1 MSNLKNIIQ
10 SINDKDL
17 DKALKLCKLYENK
30 KNSDIIL
37 NLKGVVYLLKNDLDM
52 AENSFLRS
60 IKINKSFLDP
70 LKNLYTVYHK
80 RKKINEMLSV
90 AYELVDKDNKN
101 PSFYYKLAYALE
113 INKKYDEAIKN
124 YENCNNLNG
133 KEKKNALNNIGNIYL
148 KKNRPKMSIKYFLD
162 AFNLDQH
169 DKIIIN
175 NLLSNYLELRDEKN
189 SDFYYKKAEII
200 DSNFNEFLF
209 NKASYLFF
217 KNRIE
222 EAVEILTSNISQIKF
237 LIKLIKIYFTIGK
250 IEEAKTLFKKNE
262 NIIKKNQDFFNFL
275 GMRYLFEGNFE
286 LGWKYYEYRPSKI
299 KNFLVEGKEWQG
311 EDLSSKVIAVYN
323 EQGLGDTIQF
333 SKYIIP
339 LLKISKKVIFVV
351 PKKIQDIFKS
361 DINNLEIENNET
373 ILNKK
378 FDYKI
383 ALGSLLKYFY
393 KNNISNNENL
403 IRVDKNSIEK
413 WKKEFDTTKM
423 NIGIAWSG
431 SFNGPNEPFRSIP
444 LKSLEKIFSLDINF
458 YNLQSEIWDRDLDYF
473 KSSKIIDFSKYDLKE
488 ISSII
493 PNLDLVISSDTSLL
507 HLSASLN
514 HKTWGIL
521 NLSPDWRWG
530 EYYKINPYNKV
541 KLFHQKNFNNWNNI
555 ENEIFE
561 SLSQKLNFK

>member
-10 SINDKDL
+10 SINEKDF

-30 KNSDIIL
+30 KNSDVIF
-37 NLKGVVYLLKNDLDM
+37 NLKGVVYLLKNDLEM
-52 AENSFLRS
+52 AENSFLHS

-90 AYELVDKDNKN
+90 AHELVDKDNKN

-113 INKKYDEAIKN
+113 INKKYDEAIKY

-133 KEKKNALNNIGNIYL
+133 KEKKYALNNIGNIYL
-148 KKNRPKMSIKYFLD
+148 KKNKPKISIKYFLN
-162 AFNLDQH
+162 AFNLDQN

-200 DSNFNEFLF
+200 DPNFSEFLF
-209 NKASYLFF
+209 NKANYLFF
-217 KNRIE
+217 KNQIE
-222 EAVEILTSNISQIKF
+222 KAIEILKSNKNQIRF
-237 LIKLIKIYFTIGK
+237 LTKLIKIYFSIGRT
-250 IEEAKTLFKKNE
+250 EDAKTLLKENENVINKNE
-262 NIIKKNQDFFNFL
+262 NFYNFL
-275 GMRYLFEGNFE
+275 GMRYLYEGNFE

-299 KNFLVEGKEWQG
+299 KNFFPDIKEWKG
-311 EDLSSKVIAVYN
+311 EDLKSEVIAVYN

-333 SKYIIP
+333 SRFIFP
-339 LLKISKKVIFVV
+339 LLKISKKVILVV
-351 PKKIQDIFKS
+351 PKKIQNLFKT
-361 DINNLEIENNET
+361 DFKNLDIENNET
-373 ILNKK
+373 IKNRK
-378 FDYKI
+378 FDFKI
-383 ALGSLLKYFY
+383 SLGSLLKYFY
-393 KNNISNNENL
+393 KNPICNDESL
-403 IRVDKNSIEK
+403 IKLEKNSLEK
-413 WKKEFDTTKM
+413 WKKEINKTKF
-423 NIGIAWSG
+423 NVGIAWSG

-444 LKSLEKIFSLDINF
+444 LKSLEKIFSLNINF
-458 YNLQSEIWDRDLDYF
+458 YNLQSEIWERDLDFF
-473 KSSKIIDFSKYDLKE
+473 KSSDIIDFSKYDLKE

-514 HKTWGIL
+514 QETWGIL
-521 NLSPDWRWG
+521 NLYPDWRWG
-530 EYYKINPYNKV
+530 EFYKINPYR
-541 KLFHQKNFNNWNNI
+541 KLRLFRQKNFNNWNNV

-561 SLSQKLNFK
+561 NLSQRLN

>member
-10 SINDKDL
+10 SINEKDF

-30 KNSDIIL
+30 KNSDVIF
-37 NLKGVVYLLKNDLDM
+37 NLKGVVYLLKNDLEM
-52 AENSFLRS
+52 AENSFLHS

-90 AYELVDKDNKN
+90 AHELVDKDNKN

-113 INKKYDEAIKN
+113 INKKYDEAIKY

-133 KEKKNALNNIGNIYL
+133 KEKKYALNNIGNIYL
-148 KKNRPKMSIKYFLD
+148 KKNKPKISIKYFLN
-162 AFNLDQH
+162 AFNLDQN

-200 DSNFNEFLF
+200 DPNFSEFLF
-209 NKASYLFF
+209 NKANYLFF
-217 KNRIE
+217 KNQIE
-222 EAVEILTSNISQIKF
+222 KAIEILKSNKNQIRF
-237 LIKLIKIYFTIGK
+237 LTKLIKIYFSIGRT
-250 IEEAKTLFKKNE
+250 EDAKTLLKENENVINKNE
-262 NIIKKNQDFFNFL
+262 NFYNFL
-275 GMRYLFEGNFE
+275 GMRYLYEGNFE

-299 KNFLVEGKEWQG
+299 KNFFPDIKEWKG
-311 EDLSSKVIAVYN
+311 EDLKSEVIAVYN

-333 SKYIIP
+333 SRFIFP
-339 LLKISKKVIFVV
+339 LLKISKKVILVV
-351 PKKIQDIFKS
+351 PKKIQNLFKI
-361 DINNLEIENNET
+361 DFKNLDIENNET
-373 ILNKK
+373 IKNRK

-383 ALGSLLKYFY
+383 SLGSLLKYFY
-393 KNNISNNENL
+393 KNPIGNDESL
-403 IRVDKNSIEK
+403 IKLEKNSLEK
-413 WKKEFDTTKM
+413 WKKEINKTKF
-423 NIGIAWSG
+423 NVGIAWSG

-444 LKSLEKIFSLDINF
+444 LKSLEKIFSLNINF
-458 YNLQSEIWDRDLDYF
+458 YNLQSEIWERDLDFF
-473 KSSKIIDFSKYDLKE
+473 KSSDIIDFSKYDLKE

-514 HKTWGIL
+514 QETWGIL
-521 NLSPDWRWG
+521 NLYPDWRWG
-530 EYYKINPYNKV
+530 EFYKINPYR
-541 KLFHQKNFNNWNNI
+541 KLRLFRQKNFNNWNNV

-561 SLSQKLNFK
+561 NLSQRLN

>member
-10 SINDKDL
+10 SINEKDF

-30 KNSDIIL
+30 KNSDVIF
-37 NLKGVVYLLKNDLDM
+37 NLKGVVYLLKDDLEM
-52 AENSFLRS
+52 AENSFLHS

-90 AYELVDKDNKN
+90 AHELVDKDNKN

-113 INKKYDEAIKN
+113 INKKYDEAIKY

-133 KEKKNALNNIGNIYL
+133 KEKKYALNNIGNIYL
-148 KKNRPKMSIKYFLD
+148 KKNKPKISIKYFLD
-162 AFNLDQH
+162 AFNLDQN

-200 DSNFNEFLF
+200 DPNFSEFLF
-209 NKASYLFF
+209 NKANYLFF
-217 KNRIE
+217 KNQIE
-222 EAVEILTSNISQIKF
+222 KAIEILKSNKNQIRF
-237 LIKLIKIYFTIGK
+237 LTKLIKIYFSIGRT
-250 IEEAKTLFKKNE
+250 EDAKTLLKENENVINKNE
-262 NIIKKNQDFFNFL
+262 NFYNFL
-275 GMRYLFEGNFE
+275 GMRYLYEGNFE

-299 KNFLVEGKEWQG
+299 KNFFPDIKEWKG
-311 EDLSSKVIAVYN
+311 EDLKSEVIAVYN

-333 SKYIIP
+333 SRFIFP
-339 LLKISKKVIFVV
+339 LLKISKKVILVV
-351 PKKIQDIFKS
+351 PKKIQNLFKI
-361 DINNLEIENNET
+361 DFKNLDIENNET
-373 ILNKK
+373 IKNRK

-383 ALGSLLKYFY
+383 SLGSLLKYFY
-393 KNNISNNENL
+393 KNPIGNDESL
-403 IRVDKNSIEK
+403 IKLEKNSLEK
-413 WKKEFDTTKM
+413 WKKEINKTKF
-423 NIGIAWSG
+423 NVGIAWSG

-444 LKSLEKIFSLDINF
+444 LKSLEKIFSLNINF
-458 YNLQSEIWDRDLDYF
+458 YNLQSEIWERDLDFF
-473 KSSKIIDFSKYDLKE
+473 KSSDIIDFSKYDLKE

-514 HKTWGIL
+514 QETWGIL
-521 NLSPDWRWG
+521 NLYPDWRWG
-530 EYYKINPYNKV
+530 EFYKINPYR
-541 KLFHQKNFNNWNNI
+541 KLRLFRQKNFNNWNNV

-561 SLSQKLNFK
+561 NLSQRLN

>member
-10 SINDKDL
+10 SINEKDF

-30 KNSDIIL
+30 KNSDVIF
-37 NLKGVVYLLKNDLDM
+37 NLKGVVYLLKDDLEM
-52 AENSFLRS
+52 AENSFLHS

-90 AYELVDKDNKN
+90 AHELVDKDNKN

-113 INKKYDEAIKN
+113 INKKYDEAIKY

-133 KEKKNALNNIGNIYL
+133 KEKKYALNNIGNIYL
-148 KKNRPKMSIKYFLD
+148 KKNKPKISIKYFLN
-162 AFNLDQH
+162 AFNLDQN

-200 DSNFNEFLF
+200 DPNFSEFLF
-209 NKASYLFF
+209 NKANYLFF
-217 KNRIE
+217 KNQIE
-222 EAVEILTSNISQIKF
+222 KAIEILKSNKNQIRF
-237 LIKLIKIYFTIGK
+237 LTKLIKIYFSIGRT
-250 IEEAKTLFKKNE
+250 EDAKTLLKENENVINKNE
-262 NIIKKNQDFFNFL
+262 NFYNFL
-275 GMRYLFEGNFE
+275 GMRYLYEGNFE

-299 KNFLVEGKEWQG
+299 KNFFPDIKEWKG
-311 EDLSSKVIAVYN
+311 EDLKSEVIAVYN

-333 SKYIIP
+333 SRFIFP
-339 LLKISKKVIFVV
+339 LLKISKKVILVV
-351 PKKIQDIFKS
+351 PKKIQNLFKI
-361 DINNLEIENNET
+361 DFKNLDIENNET
-373 ILNKK
+373 IKNRK

-383 ALGSLLKYFY
+383 SLGSLLKYFY
-393 KNNISNNENL
+393 KNPIGNDESL
-403 IRVDKNSIEK
+403 IKLEKNSLEK
-413 WKKEFDTTKM
+413 WKKEINKTKF
-423 NIGIAWSG
+423 NVGIAWSG

-444 LKSLEKIFSLDINF
+444 LKSLEKIFSLNINF
-458 YNLQSEIWDRDLDYF
+458 YNLQSEIWERDLDFF
-473 KSSKIIDFSKYDLKE
+473 KSSDIIDFSKYDLKE

-514 HKTWGIL
+514 QETWGIL
-521 NLSPDWRWG
+521 NLYPDWRWG
-530 EYYKINPYNKV
+530 EFYKINPYR
-541 KLFHQKNFNNWNNI
+541 KLRLFRQKNFNNWNNV

-561 SLSQKLNFK
+561 NLSQRLN

>member
-10 SINDKDL
+10 SINEKDF

-30 KNSDIIL
+30 KNSDVIF
-37 NLKGVVYLLKNDLDM
+37 NLKGVVYLLKNDLEM
-52 AENSFLRS
+52 AENSFLHS

-90 AYELVDKDNKN
+90 AHELVDKDNKN

-113 INKKYDEAIKN
+113 INKKYDEAIKY

-133 KEKKNALNNIGNIYL
+133 KEKKYALNNIGNIYL
-148 KKNRPKMSIKYFLD
+148 KKNKPKISIKYFLN
-162 AFNLDQH
+162 AFNLDQN

-200 DSNFNEFLF
+200 DPNFSEFLF
-209 NKASYLFF
+209 NKANYLFF
-217 KNRIE
+217 KNQIE
-222 EAVEILTSNISQIKF
+222 KAIEILKSNKNQIRF
-237 LIKLIKIYFTIGK
+237 LTKLIKIYFSIGR
-250 IEEAKTLFKKNE
+250 IEDAKKLLKENENVINKNE
-262 NIIKKNQDFFNFL
+262 NFYNFL
-275 GMRYLFEGNFE
+275 GMRYLYEGNFE

-299 KNFLVEGKEWQG
+299 KNFFPDIKEWKG
-311 EDLSSKVIAVYN
+311 EDLKSEVIAVYN

-333 SKYIIP
+333 SRFIFP

-351 PKKIQDIFKS
+351 PKKIQNLFKT
-361 DINNLEIENNET
+361 DFKNLDIENNET
-373 ILNKK
+373 IKNRK

-383 ALGSLLKYFY
+383 SLGSLLKYFY
-393 KNNISNNENL
+393 KNPIGNDESL
-403 IRVDKNSIEK
+403 IKLEKNSLEK
-413 WKKEFDTTKM
+413 WKKEINKTKF
-423 NIGIAWSG
+423 NVGIAWSG

-444 LKSLEKIFSLDINF
+444 LKSLEKIFSLNINF
-458 YNLQSEIWDRDLDYF
+458 YNLQSEIWERDLDFF
-473 KSSKIIDFSKYDLKE
+473 KSSDIIDFSKYDLKE

-514 HKTWGIL
+514 QETWGIL
-521 NLSPDWRWG
+521 NLYPDWRWG
-530 EYYKINPYNKV
+530 EFYKINPYR
-541 KLFHQKNFNNWNNI
+541 KLRLFRQKNFNNWNNV

-561 SLSQKLNFK
+561 NLSQRLN

>member
-10 SINDKDL
+10 SINEKDF

-30 KNSDIIL
+30 KNSDVIF
-37 NLKGVVYLLKNDLDM
+37 NLKGVVYLLKNDLEM
-52 AENSFLRS
+52 AENSFLHS

-90 AYELVDKDNKN
+90 AHELVDKDNKN

-113 INKKYDEAIKN
+113 INKKYDEAIKY

-133 KEKKNALNNIGNIYL
+133 KEKKYALNNIGNIYL
-148 KKNRPKMSIKYFLD
+148 KKNRPKISIKYFLN
-162 AFNLDQH
+162 AFNLDQN

-200 DSNFNEFLF
+200 DPNFSEFLF
-209 NKASYLFF
+209 NKANYLFF
-217 KNRIE
+217 KNQIE
-222 EAVEILTSNISQIKF
+222 KAIEILKSNKNQIRF
-237 LIKLIKIYFTIGK
+237 LTKLIKIYFSIGRT
-250 IEEAKTLFKKNE
+250 EDAKTLLKENENVINKNE
-262 NIIKKNQDFFNFL
+262 NFYNFL
-275 GMRYLFEGNFE
+275 GMRYLYEGNFE

-299 KNFLVEGKEWQG
+299 KNFFPDIKEWKG
-311 EDLSSKVIAVYN
+311 EDLKSEVIAVYN

-333 SKYIIP
+333 SRFIFP
-339 LLKISKKVIFVV
+339 LLKISKKVILVV
-351 PKKIQDIFKS
+351 PKKIQNLFKI
-361 DINNLEIENNET
+361 DFKNLDIENNET
-373 ILNKK
+373 IKNRK

-383 ALGSLLKYFY
+383 SLGSLLKYFY
-393 KNNISNNENL
+393 KNPIGNDESL
-403 IRVDKNSIEK
+403 IKLEKNSLEK
-413 WKKEFDTTKM
+413 WKKEINKTKF
-423 NIGIAWSG
+423 NVGIAWSG

-444 LKSLEKIFSLDINF
+444 LKSLEKIFSLNINF
-458 YNLQSEIWDRDLDYF
+458 YNLQSEIWERDLDFF
-473 KSSKIIDFSKYDLKE
+473 KSSDIIDFSKYDLKE

-514 HKTWGIL
+514 QETWGIL
-521 NLSPDWRWG
+521 NLYPDWRWG
-530 EYYKINPYNKV
+530 EFYKINPYR
-541 KLFHQKNFNNWNNI
+541 KLRLFRQKNFNNWNNV

-561 SLSQKLNFK
+561 NLSQRLN

>member
-10 SINDKDL
+10 SINEKDF

-30 KNSDIIL
+30 KNSDVIF
-37 NLKGVVYLLKNDLDM
+37 NLKGVVYLLKNDLEM
-52 AENSFLRS
+52 AENSFLYS

-90 AYELVDKDNKN
+90 AHELVDKDNKN
-101 PSFYYKLAYALE
+101 PSYYYKLAYALE
-113 INKKYDEAIKN
+113 INKKYDEAIKY

-133 KEKKNALNNIGNIYL
+133 KEKKYALNNIGNIYL
-148 KKNRPKMSIKYFLD
+148 KKNKPKISIKYFLN
-162 AFNLDQH
+162 AFNLDQN

-200 DSNFNEFLF
+200 DPNFSEFLF
-209 NKASYLFF
+209 NKANYLFF
-217 KNRIE
+217 KNQIE
-222 EAVEILTSNISQIKF
+222 KAIEILKSNKNQIRF
-237 LIKLIKIYFTIGK
+237 LTKLIKIYFSIGR
-250 IEEAKTLFKKNE
+250 IEDAKKLLKENENVINKNE
-262 NIIKKNQDFFNFL
+262 NFYNFL
-275 GMRYLFEGNFE
+275 GMRYLYEGNFE

-299 KNFLVEGKEWQG
+299 KNFFPDIKEWKG
-311 EDLSSKVIAVYN
+311 EDLKSEVIAVYN

-333 SKYIIP
+333 SRFIFP

-351 PKKIQDIFKS
+351 PKKIQNLFKT
-361 DINNLEIENNET
+361 DFKNLDIENNET
-373 ILNKK
+373 IKNRK

-383 ALGSLLKYFY
+383 SLGSLLKYFY
-393 KNNISNNENL
+393 KNPIGNDESL
-403 IRVDKNSIEK
+403 IKLEKNSLEK
-413 WKKEFDTTKM
+413 WKKEINNTKF
-423 NIGIAWSG
+423 NVGIAWSG

-444 LKSLEKIFSLDINF
+444 LKSLEKIFSLNINF
-458 YNLQSEIWDRDLDYF
+458 YNLQSEIWERDLDFF
-473 KSSKIIDFSKYDLKE
+473 KSSDIIDFSKYDLKE

-514 HKTWGIL
+514 QETWGIL
-521 NLSPDWRWG
+521 NLYPDWRWG
-530 EYYKINPYNKV
+530 EFYKINRYR
-541 KLFHQKNFNNWNNI
+541 KLRLFRQKNFNNWNNV

-561 SLSQKLNFK
+561 NLSQRLN

>member
-10 SINDKDL
+10 SINEKDF

-30 KNSDIIL
+30 KNSDVIF
-37 NLKGVVYLLKNDLDM
+37 NLKGVVYLLKNDLEM
-52 AENSFLRS
+52 AENSFLHS

-90 AYELVDKDNKN
+90 AHELVDKDNKN

-113 INKKYDEAIKN
+113 INKKYDEAIKY

-133 KEKKNALNNIGNIYL
+133 KEKKYALNNIGNIYL
-148 KKNRPKMSIKYFLD
+148 KKNKPKISIKYFLD
-162 AFNLDQH
+162 AFNLDQN

-200 DSNFNEFLF
+200 DPNFSEFLF
-209 NKASYLFF
+209 NKANYLFF
-217 KNRIE
+217 KNQIE
-222 EAVEILTSNISQIKF
+222 KAIEILKSNKNQIRF
-237 LIKLIKIYFTIGK
+237 LTKLIKIYFSIGRT
-250 IEEAKTLFKKNE
+250 EDAKTLLKENENVINKNE
-262 NIIKKNQDFFNFL
+262 NFYNFL
-275 GMRYLFEGNFE
+275 GMRYLYEGNFE

-299 KNFLVEGKEWQG
+299 KNFFPDIKEWKG
-311 EDLSSKVIAVYN
+311 EDLKSEVIAVYN

-333 SKYIIP
+333 SRFIFP
-339 LLKISKKVIFVV
+339 LLKISKKVILVV
-351 PKKIQDIFKS
+351 PKKIQNLFKT
-361 DINNLEIENNET
+361 DFKNLDIENNET
-373 ILNKK
+373 IKNRK

-383 ALGSLLKYFY
+383 SLGSLLKYFY
-393 KNNISNNENL
+393 KNPIGNDESL
-403 IRVDKNSIEK
+403 IKLEKNSLEK
-413 WKKEFDTTKM
+413 WKKEINKTKF
-423 NIGIAWSG
+423 NVGIAWSG

-444 LKSLEKIFSLDINF
+444 LKSLEKIFSLNINF
-458 YNLQSEIWDRDLDYF
+458 YNLQSEIWERDLDFF
-473 KSSKIIDFSKYDLKE
+473 KSSDIIDFSKYDLKE

-514 HKTWGIL
+514 QETWGIL
-521 NLSPDWRWG
+521 NLYPDWRWG
-530 EYYKINPYNKV
+530 EFYKINPYR
-541 KLFHQKNFNNWNNI
+541 KLRLFRQKNFNNWNNV

-561 SLSQKLNFK
+561 NLSQRLN

>member
-10 SINDKDL
+10 SINEKDF

-30 KNSDIIL
+30 KNSDVIF
-37 NLKGVVYLLKNDLDM
+37 NLKGVVYLLKNDLEM
-52 AENSFLRS
+52 AENSFLYS

-90 AYELVDKDNKN
+90 AHELVDKDNKN

-113 INKKYDEAIKN
+113 INKKYDEAIKY

-133 KEKKNALNNIGNIYL
+133 KEKKYALNNIGNIYL
-148 KKNRPKMSIKYFLD
+148 KKNKPKISIKYFLD
-162 AFNLDQH
+162 AFNLDQN

-200 DSNFNEFLF
+200 DPNFSEFLF
-209 NKASYLFF
+209 NKANYLFF
-217 KNRIE
+217 KNQIE
-222 EAVEILTSNISQIKF
+222 KAIEILKSNKNQIRF
-237 LIKLIKIYFTIGK
+237 LTKLIKIYFSIGRT
-250 IEEAKTLFKKNE
+250 EDAKTLLKENENVINKNE
-262 NIIKKNQDFFNFL
+262 NFYNFL
-275 GMRYLFEGNFE
+275 GMRYLYEGNFE

-299 KNFLVEGKEWQG
+299 KNFFPDIKEWKG
-311 EDLSSKVIAVYN
+311 EDLKSEVIAVYN

-333 SKYIIP
+333 SRFIFP
-339 LLKISKKVIFVV
+339 LLKISKKVILVV
-351 PKKIQDIFKS
+351 PKKIQNLFKI
-361 DINNLEIENNET
+361 DFKNLDIENNET
-373 ILNKK
+373 IKNRK

-383 ALGSLLKYFY
+383 SLGSLLKYFY
-393 KNNISNNENL
+393 KNPIGNDESLIKLEKISL
-403 IRVDKNSIEK
+403 EK
-413 WKKEFDTTKM
+413 WKKEINKTKF
-423 NIGIAWSG
+423 NVGIAWSG

-444 LKSLEKIFSLDINF
+444 LKSLEKIFSLNINF
-458 YNLQSEIWDRDLDYF
+458 YNLQSEIWERDLDFF
-473 KSSKIIDFSKYDLKE
+473 KSSDIIDFSKYDLKE

-514 HKTWGIL
+514 QETWGIL
-521 NLSPDWRWG
+521 NLYPDWRWG
-530 EYYKINPYNKV
+530 EFYKINPYR
-541 KLFHQKNFNNWNNI
+541 KLRLFRQKNFNNWNNV

-561 SLSQKLNFK
+561 NLSQRLN

>member
-10 SINDKDL
+10 SINEKDF

-30 KNSDIIL
+30 KNSDVIF
-37 NLKGVVYLLKNDLDM
+37 NLKGVVYLLKNDLEM
-52 AENSFLRS
+52 AENSFLHS

-90 AYELVDKDNKN
+90 AHELVDKDNKN

-113 INKKYDEAIKN
+113 INKKYDEAIKY

-133 KEKKNALNNIGNIYL
+133 KEKKYALNNIGNIYL
-148 KKNRPKMSIKYFLD
+148 KKNKPKISIKYFLN
-162 AFNLDQH
+162 AFNLDQN

-200 DSNFNEFLF
+200 DPNFSEFLF
-209 NKASYLFF
+209 NKANYLFF
-217 KNRIE
+217 KNQIE
-222 EAVEILTSNISQIKF
+222 KAIEILKSNKNQIRF
-237 LIKLIKIYFTIGK
+237 LTKLIKIYFSIGRT
-250 IEEAKTLFKKNE
+250 EDAKTLLKENENVINKNE
-262 NIIKKNQDFFNFL
+262 NFYNFL
-275 GMRYLFEGNFE
+275 GMRYLYEGNFE

-299 KNFLVEGKEWQG
+299 KNFFPDIKEWKG
-311 EDLSSKVIAVYN
+311 EDLKSEVIAVYN

-333 SKYIIP
+333 SRFIFP
-339 LLKISKKVIFVV
+339 LLKISKKVILVV
-351 PKKIQDIFKS
+351 PKKIQNLFKT
-361 DINNLEIENNET
+361 DFKNLDIENNET
-373 ILNKK
+373 IKNRK

-383 ALGSLLKYFY
+383 SLGSLLKYFY
-393 KNNISNNENL
+393 KNPIGNDESL
-403 IRVDKNSIEK
+403 IKLEKNSLEK
-413 WKKEFDTTKM
+413 WKKEINKTKF
-423 NIGIAWSG
+423 NVGIAWSG

-444 LKSLEKIFSLDINF
+444 LKSLEKIFSLNINF
-458 YNLQSEIWDRDLDYF
+458 YNLQSEIWERDLDFF
-473 KSSKIIDFSKYDLKE
+473 KSSDIIDFSKYDLKE

-514 HKTWGIL
+514 QETWGIL
-521 NLSPDWRWG
+521 NLYPDWRWG
-530 EYYKINPYNKV
+530 EFYKINPYR
-541 KLFHQKNFNNWNNI
+541 KLRLFRQKNFNNWNNV

-561 SLSQKLNFK
+561 NLSQRLN